1 MASREARGSNI
12 RASESGRRVTTNHS
26 SGPVRLRSI
35 RVCTRHLTISM
46 ATGPFSPSRTVN
58 RLQAVGSN
66 DVRHSVT
73 DCQGDLG
80 RRPRPEYAGNG
91 ASRSRIVVVQ
101 GTPSTERSP
110 RSRSS
115 WRNRVWR
122 PSSSSPV
129 TQPWG
134 TCAGSDVH
142 VMLAL
147 RRRSRQV
154 VVTNEKFNG
163 PDVIRELLGK
173 G

>member
-1 MASREARGSNI
+1 GEALGSNV
-12 RASESGRRVTTNHS
+12 RSSARGRRVTTNHS
-26 SGPVRLRSI
+26 AGPVRLRSI
-35 RVCTRHLTISM
+35 RVCTRRLTISM
-46 ATGPFSPSRTVN
+46 ATGPFSPCRTVKYVHASAS
-58 RLQAVGSN
+58 RPC
-66 DVRHSVT
+66 RHCVT
-73 DCQGDLG
+73 DCHGDFG
-80 RRPRPEYAGNG
+80 RRPRPCYAGNG